1 MNRIEELFEKIET
14 INKDFASL
22 KNFDVLFNYYPDE
35 LSNAKSIWSIMS
47 GNERQKFYVSMN
59 ETDAAN
65 EGIAEA
71 WMSWIR
77 RDVGRLTEESIQI
90 MVDRVET
97 YLYGVVKDIGRETF
111 DVSHH
116 DIEDYDMTIENEN
129 EISINS
135 LEVTI
140 DLSDIDFSFSEESL
154 RNIIKSVVDGNES
167 LMH

>member
-1 MNRIEELFEKIET
+1 MNRIEELFEKIEV

-22 KNFDVLFNYYPDE
+22 KNLDVLFNYYPDD
-35 LSNAKSIWSIMS
+35 LSNAKAIWGIMSVTERIAFEQSIMA
-47 GNERQKFYVSMN
+47 
-59 ETDAAN
+59 TDAAN

-71 WMSWIR
+71 WMKWIAI
-77 RDVGRLTEESIQI
+77 DVGRLTEESIQI

-111 DVSHH
+111 DVSAD
-116 DIEDYDMTIENEN
+116 DIEDYDLSIENDN
-129 EISINS
+129 EISIDG

-154 RNIIKSVVDGNES
+154 RKIIKSVVDGNES